1 MTKALRKLEKEGNF
15 LNLIKNICRKDTAKV
30 ILDEKMNALPP

>member
-15 LNLIKNICRKDTAKV
+15 LNLIKNIYRKDTVKV